1 MSRTTLT
8 TPTLTRNGALLLAGL
23 LLAGCTVGPAY
34 NRPEFPIPEQHRPLT
49 TEPEASSLADLPW
62 WEVFKD
68 PTLQELVREA
78 LVNNQDLAVA
88 VARVTEARAQAGVAK
103 SYLWPEVNAGGSV
116 AGERRSI
123 ITDPPLGQGADR
135 DITNANLGFSL
146 SWEIDLFGRLRSQN
160 QAAVARMLATE
171 QGQRAVVITL
181 VGDVASSYFFL
192 RELDLQL
199 DVARKTLVLNDET
212 VRFYTNR
219 LAGGVSNRLELDQAV
234 ANRAA
239 TAAAIPEIERQI
251 AITENA
257 LSVLLGR
264 LPGAIPRGAALEA
277 QYHPPQVPAGLPAA
291 LLERRP
297 DVVGA
302 EQLMIAANA
311 DIGAAR
317 ALFFPTISLAGFFGG
332 ASKDL
337 DGLFKADGTAASLT
351 AGLFQPIFQAGR
363 IRRNAEAAQARFDQ
377 ALAEYRGAALN
388 AYREVADS
396 LVTIEK
402 LADVRTA
409 QAESVAALQDASKL
423 SRSRYDTGLSNYL
436 EILIADQ
443 SLFAS
448 ELQLAH
454 TRGEELRAVA
464 RLYRALGGGWQVD
477 EAEGGA
483 TQEEDVKTATAP

>member
-1 MSRTTLT
+1 MSGKTLT
-8 TPTLTRNGALLLAGL
+8 TTTTTRCGALLAGL
-23 LLAGCTVGPAY
+23 VLAGCTVGPAY
-34 NRPEFPIPEQHRPLT
+34 NRPQFPVPEQHRPLT
-49 TEPEASSLADLPW
+49 TPAEAASLADLPW

-68 PTLQELVREA
+68 PALQELVREA
-78 LVNNQDLAVA
+78 LVNNTDLAA
-88 VARVTEARAQAGVAK
+88 AAARVMEARAQAGVAK
-103 SYLWPEVNAGGSV
+103 SYYYPEVNAGGSYT
-116 AGERRSI
+116 GERRSLT
-123 ITDPPLGQGADR
+123 TDPPLTQGSDR
-135 DITNANLGFSL
+135 NITNWNLGFAL
-146 SWEIDLFGRLRSQN
+146 SWEVDIFGRLHSLN
-160 QAAVARMLATE
+160 HAAVARMLATE
-171 QGQRAVVITL
+171 EAQRAVVITL

-199 DVARKTLVLNDET
+199 DIAHKTLALNDET
-212 VRFYTNR
+212 VKFYSTR
-219 LAGGVSNRLELDQAV
+219 LEGGVSNRLELDQAT
-234 ANRAA
+234 ANRAV
-239 TAAAIPEIERQI
+239 TAAAIPELERQI
-251 AITENA
+251 AVTENA

-264 LPGAIPRGAALEA
+264 LPGPIARGAALEE

-297 DVVGA
+297 DVLGA

-317 ALFFPTISLAGFFGG
+317 ALFFPTISLTGFFGG

-337 DGLFKADGTAASLT
+337 DGIIKADGAAGSLA

-377 ALAEYRGAALN
+377 ALAAYRGAALN

-396 LVTIEK
+396 LVTIDK
-402 LADVRTA
+402 LAAVRA
-409 QAESVAALQDASKL
+409 SQMESVVALQDASKL

-443 SLFAS
+443 SLFSS

-464 RLYRALGGGWQVD
+464 RLYRALGGGWNP
-477 EAEGGA
+477 E
-483 TQEEDVKTATAP
+483 QETSQEQAAAAK